1 MKLTNN
7 FSLAEFNSKDGSLA
21 PAKVV
26 ENLKILSEQLEALR
40 DYLGKPITVTSGYR
54 SPQHNLK
61 IGGALKSYHVLGM
74 AADIKVKGITPKKV
88 AEAIE
93 FLIKE
98 KKMLQ
103 GGIGTYRRWVHYDFR
118 GRRMRW

>member
-1 MKLTNN
+1 MKLSDN
-7 FSLAEFNSKDGSLA
+7 FLLAEFNSKDGSEA

-26 ENLKILSEQLEALR
+26 KNLKILSEQLEALR
-40 DYLGKPITVTSGYR
+40 EYLGKPITVTSGYR

-74 AADIKVKGITPKKV
+74 AADIRVKGIEPKKV

-98 KKMLQ
+98 NQMLQ
-103 GGIGTYRRWVHYDFR
+103 GGIGVYKTWVHYDFR
-118 GRRMRW
+118 GRQMRW

>member
-1 MKLTNN
+1 MKLSNN
-7 FSLAEFNSKDGSLA
+7 FLLAEFNSKDGSEA

-40 DYLGKPITVTSGYR
+40 EYLGKPITVTSGYR
-54 SPQHNLK
+54 SAQHNLK

-74 AADIKVKGITPKKV
+74 AADIRVRGIEPKKV

-98 KKMLQ
+98 NQMLQ
-103 GGIGTYRRWVHYDFR
+103 GGIGVYKTWVHYDFR
-118 GRRMRW
+118 GRQMRW

>member
-1 MKLTNN
+1 MKLSNN
-7 FSLAEFNSKDGSLA
+7 FLLAEFNSKDGSLA
-21 PAKVV
+21 PARVV

-54 SPQHNLK
+54 SPEHNLK

-74 AADIKVKGITPKKV
+74 AADIRVRGIEPKKV

-98 KKMLQ
+98 NQMLQ
-103 GGIGTYRRWVHYDFR
+103 GGIGIYKTWVHYDFR